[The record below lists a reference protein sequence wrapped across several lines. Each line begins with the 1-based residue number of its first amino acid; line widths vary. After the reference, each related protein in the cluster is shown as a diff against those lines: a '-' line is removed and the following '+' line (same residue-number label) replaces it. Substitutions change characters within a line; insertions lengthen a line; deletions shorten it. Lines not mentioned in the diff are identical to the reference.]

1 LRPVEVA
8 LPTGL
13 AEPLALLEEAL
24 RDGDPV
30 PEDFADRLRKA
41 VEAGDVEVLAARA
54 EDQLLGVALLAYRL
68 NVSAGGLFASVE
80 ELYVRREARRR
91 GVGHALLQA
100 ADERCEKRG
109 ISYVEA
115 QVEKK
120 KPNCSTPP
128 WATSRRQAY
137 ESSPAPY
144 LQATTKTYLKP
155 DTSLRTPA
163 LYRRRHHGTPG
174 LRRTSGPAS
183 WRRRPGVRYRL
194 RPSPAPRTGRS

>member
-30 PEDFADRLRKA
+30 PEYFADRLRKA

-80 ELYVRREARRR
+80 DLYVRPEARRR
-91 GVGHALLQA
+91 GVGRALLQA
-100 ADERCEKRG
+100 ADERCEERG

-115 QVEKK
+115 QVEEKEAELLYAAVGYE
-120 KPNCSTPP
+120 PE
-128 WATSRRQAY
+128 ADVRVLSR
-137 ESSPAPY
+137 
-144 LQATTKTYLKP
+144 
-155 DTSLRTPA
+155 SLPIIDDQDLPET
-163 LYRRRHHGTPG
+163 
-174 LRRTSGPAS
+174 
-183 WRRRPGVRYRL
+183 
-194 RPSPAPRTGRS
+194 

>member
-30 PEDFADRLRKA
+30 PEDFAARLRKA

-54 EDQLLGVALLAYRL
+54 EDQILGVALLAYRL
-68 NVSAGGLFASVE
+68 NVSAGGIFASVE
-80 ELYVRREARRR
+80 DLYVRPEARRR

-100 ADERCEKRG
+100 ADDRCEKRG

-115 QVEKK
+115 QVEEKE
-120 KPNCSTPP
+120 
-128 WATSRRQAY
+128 AELFYAAVGY
-137 ESSPAPY
+137 E
-144 LQATTKTYLKP
+144 QET
-155 DTSLRTPA
+155 
-163 LYRRRHHGTPG
+163 
-174 LRRTSGPAS
+174 
-183 WRRRPGVRYRL
+183 GVRVL
-194 RPSPAPRTGRS
+194 SRSLPIIDD

>member
-1 LRPVEVA
+1 MRPVEIA

-41 VEAGDVEVLAARA
+41 VETGDVEVLAARA
-54 EDQLLGVALLAYRL
+54 EDQLLGVVLLAYRL

-80 ELYVRREARRR
+80 ELYVRPEARRR

-100 ADERCEKRG
+100 ADERCEERG

-115 QVEKK
+115 QVEGKEAELFYAAVGY
-120 KPNCSTPP
+120 KPET
-128 WATSRRQAY
+128 
-137 ESSPAPY
+137 
-144 LQATTKTYLKP
+144 
-155 DTSLRTPA
+155 
-163 LYRRRHHGTPG
+163 
-174 LRRTSGPAS
+174 
-183 WRRRPGVRYRL
+183 GVRVL
-194 RPSPAPRTGRS
+194 SRSLPTSDDQDLPET

>member
-24 RDGDPV
+24 REGDPV

-54 EDQLLGVALLAYRL
+54 EDQILGVALLAYRL
-68 NVSAGGLFASVE
+68 NVSAGGIFASVE
-80 ELYVRREARRR
+80 DLYVRPEARRR

-100 ADERCEKRG
+100 ADDRCEKRG

-115 QVEKK
+115 QVEEKE
-120 KPNCSTPP
+120 
-128 WATSRRQAY
+128 AELFYAAVGY
-137 ESSPAPY
+137 E
-144 LQATTKTYLKP
+144 QET
-155 DTSLRTPA
+155 
-163 LYRRRHHGTPG
+163 
-174 LRRTSGPAS
+174 
-183 WRRRPGVRYRL
+183 GVRVL
-194 RPSPAPRTGRS
+194 SRSLPIIDDQNLPET

>member
-1 LRPVEVA
+1 LRPVEVV

-54 EDQLLGVALLAYRL
+54 EDQLLGVALLVYRL

-80 ELYVRREARRR
+80 ELYVRPEARRR

-115 QVEKK
+115 QVEEKEAVLFYAAVGY
-120 KPNCSTPP
+120 KPET
-128 WATSRRQAY
+128 
-137 ESSPAPY
+137 
-144 LQATTKTYLKP
+144 
-155 DTSLRTPA
+155 
-163 LYRRRHHGTPG
+163 
-174 LRRTSGPAS
+174 
-183 WRRRPGVRYRL
+183 GVRVL
-194 RPSPAPRTGRS
+194 SRSLPIIDDQDLPET

>member
-1 LRPVEVA
+1 MRQVEVA

-13 AEPLALLEEAL
+13 SEPLALLEEAL

-80 ELYVRREARRR
+80 DLYVRPEARRR
-91 GVGHALLQA
+91 GVGRALLQA
-100 ADERCEKRG
+100 ADERCEERG

-115 QVEKK
+115 QVEEKE
-120 KPNCSTPP
+120 
-128 WATSRRQAY
+128 AELLYAAVGY
-137 ESSPAPY
+137 EPE
-144 LQATTKTYLKP
+144 T
-155 DTSLRTPA
+155 
-163 LYRRRHHGTPG
+163 
-174 LRRTSGPAS
+174 
-183 WRRRPGVRYRL
+183 GVRVL
-194 RPSPAPRTGRS
+194 SRSLPIIDDQDLPET